1 MRQTRTRV
9 VAHRTSRY
17 WPGERDGF
25 RAAIESRVHR
35 NGSPE
40 DHAPGSRR
48 LPGRPGPEA
57 SATRLAPGDPVIT
70 AFLEAALQCR
80 ERGPDGLVPL
90 TLVGNQIADS
100 VLGSADGVERLDTRR
115 TACSGVP
122 DASLRPRPG
131 SGALASIHRVNS
143 DVALLSLSRLVM
155 IRTVFQ
161 GAAFPPLTCSA
172 ACPVLRLG
180 TGAGGRPRGRGV
192 R

>member
-1 MRQTRTRV
+1 MIRVLDQYEQYMRQTRTRV

-35 NGSPE
+35 NGPPE

-48 LPGRPGPEA
+48 LPGRPRPEA

-90 TLVGNQIADS
+90 TVGTDRLLVRPGERLLRLLAGTPQRARQAIA
-100 VLGSADGVERLDTRR
+100 VTGSANPRHHISLPGVTGKQHGPQALAAAGPHSTF
-115 TACSGVP
+115 
-122 DASLRPRPG
+122 LPG
-131 SGALASIHRVNS
+131 SR
-143 DVALLSLSRLVM
+143 
-155 IRTVFQ
+155 
-161 GAAFPPLTCSA
+161 
-172 ACPVLRLG
+172 
-180 TGAGGRPRGRGV
+180 
-192 R
+192 

>member
-1 MRQTRTRV
+1 MIRVLDQYEQYMRQTRTRV
-9 VAHRTSRY
+9 VAYRTSRY

-48 LPGRPGPEA
+48 LPGRPRPEA

-90 TLVGNQIADS
+90 TVGTDRLLVRPGERLLRLLAGTPQRARQAIA
-100 VLGSADGVERLDTRR
+100 VTGSANSRHHISLPGVTGKQHGPQALAAAGPHSTF
-115 TACSGVP
+115 
-122 DASLRPRPG
+122 LPG
-131 SGALASIHRVNS
+131 SR
-143 DVALLSLSRLVM
+143 
-155 IRTVFQ
+155 
-161 GAAFPPLTCSA
+161 
-172 ACPVLRLG
+172 
-180 TGAGGRPRGRGV
+180 
-192 R
+192 